1 MGKLPMILTAEISLY
16 PNNENFIPPID
27 SFISRLNSYAGV
39 KVKTFPTATIV
50 QGEYDLVMDI
60 LKAEMKPH
68 REQHG
73 MGIFVTKFIPGYEAL

>member
-1 MGKLPMILTAEISLY
+1 MIRTIEIRLY
-16 PNNENFIPPID
+16 PNNANFNPPND
-27 SFISRLNSYAGV
+27 SFIARLKSYGGV

-50 QGEYDLVMDI
+50 QGEYDLVMNI

-73 MGIFVTKFIPGYEAL
+73 MGVFVTKFIPGYEAL

>member
-1 MGKLPMILTAEISLY
+1 MLDLILELMA
-16 PNNENFIPPID
+16 
-27 SFISRLNSYAGV
+27 RLEMNYLL
-39 KVKTFPTATIV
+39 
-50 QGEYDLVMDI
+50 LVMDI

>member
-1 MGKLPMILTAEISLY
+1 MILTIEISLY

-27 SFISRLNSYAGV
+27 SFIARLNSYGGV

-60 LKAEMKPH
+60 LKAEMKLH

-73 MGIFVTKFIPGYEAL
+73 MGVFVTKFIPGYEAL

>member
-1 MGKLPMILTAEISLY
+1 MILTIEISLY

-27 SFISRLNSYAGV
+27 SFIVRLNSYGGV

-68 REQHG
+68 
-73 MGIFVTKFIPGYEAL
+73 P

>member
-1 MGKLPMILTAEISLY
+1 MMLTMEISLY
-16 PNNENFIPPID
+16 PNSENFIPPID
-27 SFISRLNSYAGV
+27 NFIARLNTYAGV

-73 MGIFVTKFIPGYEAL
+73 MSIFVTKFIPGYEAL

>member
-1 MGKLPMILTAEISLY
+1 
-16 PNNENFIPPID
+16 
-27 SFISRLNSYAGV
+27 V
-39 KVKTFPTATIV
+39 QTFPTATIV

-73 MGIFVTKFIPGYEAL
+73 MGVFVTKFILGYEAL

>member
-1 MGKLPMILTAEISLY
+1 MILTAEISLY
-16 PNNENFIPPID
+16 PNNQDFVPPID
-27 SFISRLNSYAGV
+27 RFIARLNSYEGV
-39 KVKTFPTATIV
+39 KVQTFPTATIV

-73 MGIFVTKFIPGYEAL
+73 MGIFVIKFIPGYEAL

>member
-1 MGKLPMILTAEISLY
+1 MILTAEISLY
-16 PNNENFIPPID
+16 PNNQDFISPID
-27 SFISRLNSYAGV
+27 SFIARLNSYDGV
-39 KVKTFPTATIV
+39 KVQTFPTATIV

-73 MGIFVTKFIPGYEAL
+73 MGVFVTKFIPGYEAL

>member
-1 MGKLPMILTAEISLY
+1 MILTAEISLY
-16 PNNENFIPPID
+16 PNNQDFIPPID
-27 SFISRLNSYAGV
+27 IFIARLNSYDGV
-39 KVKTFPTATIV
+39 KVQTFPTATIV

-68 REQHG
+68 REQNG

>member
-1 MGKLPMILTAEISLY
+1 
-16 PNNENFIPPID
+16 
-27 SFISRLNSYAGV
+27 
-39 KVKTFPTATIV
+39 V

-73 MGIFVTKFIPGYEAL
+73 MGVFVTKFIPGYEAL

>member
-1 MGKLPMILTAEISLY
+1 MILTIEISLY

-27 SFISRLNSYAGV
+27 SFIARLNSYGGV

-73 MGIFVTKFIPGYEAL
+73 MGVFVTKFSPGYEAL

>member
-1 MGKLPMILTAEISLY
+1 MILTAEISLY

-27 SFISRLNSYAGV
+27 SFIARLNSYDDI
-39 KVKTFPTATIV
+39 KIKTFPTATII
-50 QGEYDLVMDI
+50 QGDYDRVMDI

-68 REQHG
+68 RETHG

>member
-1 MGKLPMILTAEISLY
+1 MILTAEISLY
-16 PNNENFIPPID
+16 PNNQDFIPPID
-27 SFISRLNSYAGV
+27 SFIARLNSYDGV
-39 KVKTFPTATIV
+39 KVETFPTATIV
-50 QGEYDLVMDI
+50 QGVYDLVMDI